1 MYKDGTKPY
10 TGPLPNARNA
20 EYERKARAEKKRQ
33 EEEQRKAQQE
43 KKALCI
49 SIASLLLSI
58 PALIGA

>member
-1 MYKDGTKPY
+1 MSELGKALVPVAAA
-10 TGPLPNARNA
+10 PSEA
-20 EYERKARAEKKRQ
+20 EAA
-33 EEEQRKAQQE
+33 AE